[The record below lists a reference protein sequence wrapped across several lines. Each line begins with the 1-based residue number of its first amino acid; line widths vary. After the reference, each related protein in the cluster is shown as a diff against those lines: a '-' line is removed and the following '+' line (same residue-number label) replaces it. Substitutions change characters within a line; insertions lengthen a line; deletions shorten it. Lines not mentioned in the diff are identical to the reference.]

1 MNMVKISKLLD
12 FLSYIGILIIIGF
25 YIFNK
30 PTLEVSLIMLLAVA
44 IIRMIASVLK
54 ANFYEKGYHRLKE
67 DNEFLQRRIDSL
79 LKEQSK

>member
-1 MNMVKISKLLD
+1 MVKISKILD

-54 ANFYEKGYHRLKE
+54 ANFYEKGYNKLKE